1 MKDRTRLALVSVL
14 GVVGI
19 VGQVALL
26 WTQLPKETN
35 EIVRREA
42 ERRLEGVAER
52 FPEELRGLAA
62 ISGARLATAAHSPI
76 LAALPG
82 GSGPEDLA
90 QGSELARR
98 LAEENELSELVILDA
113 AGLVRSAYPDVAR
126 VGLAA
131 KELLT
136 LARQSQEAPQLAP
149 FDGAFK
155 SGADKDPD
163 RPLFALTLGRAGA
176 SGRLWLFSRQ
186 AVTRRDL
193 EGLALRLQANLGR
206 ILGPEEATAA
216 LAAEG
221 KMVALSAPGGERLLT
236 LGLSASGLSAK
247 LLQRLLDRQLLFWA
261 VPWALFFIFL
271 IAWLGWPPRKARPKE
286 RS

>member
-1 MKDRTRLALVSVL
+1 MKDSHAPGFSQRAWASS
-14 GVVGI
+14 GI

-113 AGLVRSAYPDVAR
+113 AGLVRF
-126 VGLAA
+126 GL
-131 KELLT
+131 
-136 LARQSQEAPQLAP
+136 SGC
-149 FDGAFK
+149 GA
-155 SGADKDPD
+155 S
-163 RPLFALTLGRAGA
+163 RAG
-176 SGRLWLFSRQ
+176 G
-186 AVTRRDL
+186 
-193 EGLALRLQANLGR
+193 EGTFNP
-206 ILGPEEATAA
+206 GPP
-216 LAAEG
+216 
-221 KMVALSAPGGERLLT
+221 KPG
-236 LGLSASGLSAK
+236 
-247 LLQRLLDRQLLFWA
+247 
-261 VPWALFFIFL
+261 
-271 IAWLGWPPRKARPKE
+271 
-286 RS
+286 

>member
-14 GVVGI
+14 GIVGI

-42 ERRLEGVAER
+42 ERRLESVGAR

-62 ISGARLATAAHSPI
+62 INGARLSTAAHSPL

-82 GSGPEDLA
+82 GSLPEELA

-98 LAEENELSELVILDA
+98 LAEENELGELFILDS

-131 KELLT
+131 KEFLT
-136 LARQSQEAPQLAP
+136 LARQGQELPQLAP
-149 FDGAFK
+149 SSEAFK
-155 SGADKDPD
+155 DGADKDPD
-163 RPLFALTLGRAGA
+163 RPLFVLALGRASAG
-176 SGRLWLFSRQ
+176 GRFWLFSRQ
-186 AVTRRDL
+186 GVTRRDL
-193 EGLALRLQANLGR
+193 EGLALRLQVNLGR
-206 ILGPEEATAA
+206 VIEPSAQAQALSPEEKSVS
-216 LAAEG
+216 LAG
-221 KMVALSAPGGERLLT
+221 PGGERLLT
-236 LGLSASGLSAK
+236 LTLTASGLSAK
-247 LLQRLLDRQLLFWA
+247 ILQRLLDRQLLFWA
-261 VPWALFFIFL
+261 VPWALLFIFV

>member
-14 GVVGI
+14 GIVGI

-42 ERRLEGVAER
+42 ERRLEAVGAR
-52 FPEELRGLAA
+52 FPEELRSLAA
-62 ISGARLATAAHSPI
+62 INGARLSTAAHSPL

-82 GSGPEDLA
+82 GSLPEELA

-98 LAEENELSELVILDA
+98 LAEENELGELFILDS

-149 FDGAFK
+149 SGEAFK
-155 SGADKDPD
+155 NGADKDLD
-163 RPLFALTLGRAGA
+163 RPLFALSLGRAGA
-176 SGRLWLFSRQ
+176 GGRFWLLSRQ
-186 AVTRRDL
+186 GVTRRDL
-193 EGLALRLQANLGR
+193 EGLALRLQVNLGQVVEPSA
-206 ILGPEEATAA
+206 GAGAFSAEEKSVS
-216 LAAEG
+216 LAG
-221 KMVALSAPGGERLLT
+221 PGGERLLT
-236 LGLSASGLSAK
+236 LSLTASGLSAK
-247 LLQRLLDRQLLFWA
+247 ILQRLLDRQLLFLA
-261 VPWALFFIFL
+261 VPWALFFIFI